1 MRLLLGSVAVA
12 LFAAIFGLSPAPAVA
27 GTTNRQLDA
36 TLPELRLDGVSLADS
51 IDFLRD
57 VSDANIVVNWK
68 ALEEA
73 GVPRDTPVTLHL
85 RNISLRR
92 AMQLILSEASG
103 DDKLS
108 FTLDQGVIEI
118 TTRALADQ
126 KMFTCIYPVDDLIMD
141 IPDFDDAPDFSLNST
156 SNNTSQN
163 PSGSS
168 GGAPQVG
175 GVTGSP
181 FGGASTGGGAN
192 GTDQGK
198 TKSERAD
205 DLVKLIETTVQP
217 DIWKDNGGTAS
228 ITYFNGNL
236 IITAPRSVQEAIGG
250 SMDD

>member
-12 LFAAIFGLSPAPAVA
+12 LFAAIFAMSPATARA

-73 GVPRDTPVTLHL
+73 GVSRDAPVTLHL
-85 RNISLRR
+85 RNISLRK

-103 DDKLS
+103 GDKLS

-118 TTRALADQ
+118 TTQELADQ

-141 IPDFDDAPDFSLNST
+141 VPDFTDAPDFSLSST
-156 SNNTSQN
+156 SNNTAQN

-168 GGAPQVG
+168 GGVPQAG
-175 GVTGSP
+175 GVSSSP
-181 FGGASTGGGAN
+181 FGGSNGGGGAN

-198 TKSERAD
+198 TKTERAD
-205 DLVKLIETTVQP
+205 DLIKLIEATVQP

-236 IITAPRSVQEAIGG
+236 IVTAPRSVQEAIGG

>member
-12 LFAAIFGLSPAPAVA
+12 LFAAIFAMSPAPAVA

-36 TLPELRLDGVSLADS
+36 TLPELRLDGVALSDA

-73 GVPRDTPVTLHL
+73 GVSRDVPVTLHL

-92 AMQLILSEASG
+92 AMQLVLSEASG
-103 DDKLS
+103 GDKLA
-108 FTLDQGVIEI
+108 FTLDQGVVEI
-118 TTRALADQ
+118 TTRELADQ

-141 IPDFDDAPDFSLNST
+141 IPDFTDAPDFSLNST
-156 SNNTSQN
+156 SNNTNQN
-163 PSGSS
+163 PSGGS
-168 GGAPQVG
+168 GGAPQAG
-175 GVTGSP
+175 GVNNQLFSGN
-181 FGGASTGGGAN
+181 GGGGGN
-192 GTDQGK
+192 NTDQGK
-198 TKSERAD
+198 TKTERAD

-217 DIWKDNGGTAS
+217 EIWKDNGGTAS

-236 IITAPRSVQEAIGG
+236 IVTAPRSAQEAIGG
-250 SMDD
+250 SMND